1 MLAQLARETLT
12 LDLTLDFARKM
23 HFETE
28 KTIEVNYPQAFFF
41 DTHCIPLYNK
51 QI

>member
-23 HFETE
+23 HFET
-28 KTIEVNYPQAFFF
+28 KNTIEVNYPRAFFLIR
-41 DTHCIPLYNK
+41 TV
-51 QI
+51 